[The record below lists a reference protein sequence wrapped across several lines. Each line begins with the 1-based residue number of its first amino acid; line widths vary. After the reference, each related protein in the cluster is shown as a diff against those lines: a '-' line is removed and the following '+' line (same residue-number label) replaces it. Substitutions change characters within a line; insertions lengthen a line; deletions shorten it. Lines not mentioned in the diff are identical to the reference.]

1 MGTLNLKTI
10 FSIFLQKQT
19 IWNLKNKTTPK
30 QTNNNK
36 KKKTKQNPALISE
49 QSYNLKSFHQD
60 MNMTDQVTEHCLVTQ
75 EDAWPQLYSA
85 NLIHFFT
92 QLGIYITEEL
102 KSPYGCNNP

>member
-10 FSIFLQKQT
+10 FSIFLQKQA

-36 KKKTKQNPALISE
+36 KKKKKPALISE
-49 QSYNLKSFHQD
+49 QSYNLKSLHQD
-60 MNMTDQVTEHCLVTQ
+60 MNMTDQVTEHLSCYTGRCLTTAVQ
-75 EDAWPQLYSA
+75 CKSDSL
-85 NLIHFFT
+85 FT

-102 KSPYGCNNP
+102 KSHYGCNNP

>member
-30 QTNNNK
+30 QTNNNN
-36 KKKTKQNPALISE
+36 KKTQTPALISE

-60 MNMTDQVTEHCLVTQ
+60 MNMSDQVTEHLSCYTGRCLTTTVQ
-75 EDAWPQLYSA
+75 CKSDP
-85 NLIHFFT
+85 FFI